1 MPYPPAFLAIQLA
14 FARAM
19 AALTGLPVRDAIL
32 RRTALYRILGLDWS
46 LDPAHPVWRRFI
58 QAAGDDGAD
67 SDTAYAIYAERYE
80 RGLVPDYD
88 TSRPHWGCFSYEY
101 LPDARVVRMHFANLD
116 TSGYGPLSSQ
126 RRDARLADLRGLFAD
141 VAREHPDAERVHG
154 GTWLYNRKEYTRLF
168 PQEYGDSARAD
179 HPHLIARGLW
189 GQFLR
194 HGNRINEEV
203 AATFLARLADL
214 RDADDYAAC
223 FPYQNLLTDAPI
235 DAFYRFYGVDH
246 EPR

>member
-1 MPYPPAFLAIQLA
+1 MPYPPAFLAMQLA

-46 LDPAHPVWRRFI
+46 MDPAHPVWRRFI

-141 VAREHPDAERVHG
+141 VAREHPDAERV
-154 GTWLYNRKEYTRLF
+154 
-168 PQEYGDSARAD
+168 
-179 HPHLIARGLW
+179 
-189 GQFLR
+189 
-194 HGNRINEEV
+194 
-203 AATFLARLADL
+203 
-214 RDADDYAAC
+214 
-223 FPYQNLLTDAPI
+223 
-235 DAFYRFYGVDH
+235 
-246 EPR
+246 